1 MPVVFLFTFFL
12 RANAQETYLQSL
24 FTKLR
29 KAPNDHERAKIY
41 YSISHYYWA
50 VNKDSAL
57 LMGNRSLELAQRIG
71 DDTAVALAY
80 LTLGVAYAGKELY
93 PQALDFDLKSLR
105 WSEKAGMEG
114 LTGNNF
120 TNIGIVYT
128 GMGEFR
134 EAAKYFRRAL
144 DISLRDKKD
153 STHAGMAI
161 GYINMGDV
169 YWQQGFYDSA
179 IFYGRLALPIVDRLA
194 DPGYLAITLSN
205 MGRGFSRL
213 RLPDSALAY
222 AGRARVFFIRQG
234 DSASLAEAD
243 NTLAEAWHLQG
254 KDALSVGS
262 AQEALRLAE
271 ISHDHEIALDACKTL
286 AAGYEALGN
295 YKAAA
300 VYLHK
305 ELILRD
311 SVFTLAKEK
320 QIRSL
325 QSGYDLEKK
334 QQEIVLLEKENALRK
349 SKEELNRDI
358 LIILSISL
366 ALLSVACAFLYR
378 GMVQKRAQNEQL
390 ESLNAVKNKLFS
402 IIGHDL
408 RSPIATLNGFV
419 TLLHQSALTPEKI
432 AWFTGKIQESLSATA
447 HLLDNLLF
455 WAKSQMQ
462 GMEVD
467 REAFDL
473 APLLDQNRQLAQLRA
488 EGKKITIVLELPPGA
503 VPDVAP
509 GVAPDVVPD
518 VVPGAV
524 AGVAPDVG
532 PDVVAGVAPGAVPDV
547 IADRKD
553 AAAMDVIADKN
564 MVDLVLRNL
573 LENAIKFS
581 FEGGVVTL
589 GVAPRGAEWEVF
601 VKDSGKGMSPADQAK
616 IGRGSLSFSTAGTG
630 KEKGSGLGLFLCRE
644 LVEKNGGR
652 FWFESEEDKG
662 STFYFALP
670 AK

>member
-1 MPVVFLFTFFL
+1 MVLTSRPVWMPIIFLFTFFF
-12 RANAQETYLQSL
+12 RADAQETYLQSL
-24 FTKLR
+24 FTKL
-29 KAPNDHERAKIY
+29 KTAANDHERAKIY
-41 YSISHYYWA
+41 YSISHYYWTG
-50 VNKDSAL
+50 NKDSAL
-57 LMGNRSLELAQRIG
+57 LMGNRSLELAQRVG

-80 LTLGVAYAGKELY
+80 LTLGVTYAGKEQY
-93 PQALDFDLKSLR
+93 PQALDYDLKSLR

-120 TNIGIVYT
+120 TNIGIVYC
-128 GMGEFR
+128 GMGEYR
-134 EAAKYFRRAL
+134 EAAKYFQRAL

-153 STHAGMAI
+153 STHAGLAV
-161 GYINMGDV
+161 GYINLGDV

-179 IFYGRLALPIVDRLA
+179 IFYGRLALPIAGRLTDA
-194 DPGYLAITLSN
+194 SYLAVTLSN

-213 RLPDSALAY
+213 SLADSALSY
-222 AGRARVFFIRQG
+222 AGRARVLFIGQG
-234 DSASLAEAD
+234 DSAGLAEAD

-254 KDALSVGS
+254 KQALSVGS

-271 ISHDHEIALDACKTL
+271 ISHDHEIALNACRTL
-286 AAGYEALGN
+286 AGGYEAMGN

-300 VYLHK
+300 AYLHK

-325 QSGYDLEKK
+325 QSGYELEKK

-358 LIILSISL
+358 LIILSVSL
-366 ALLSVACAFLYR
+366 LLLGVACVFLYR

-419 TLLHQSALTPEKI
+419 TLLHQSVLTPEKI
-432 AWFTGKIQESLSATA
+432 AWFAGKIQESLSATA
-447 HLLDNLLF
+447 YLLDNLLF
-455 WAKSQMQ
+455 WAKSQME
-462 GMEVD
+462 GMEAD
-467 REAFDL
+467 RVAF
-473 APLLDQNRQLAQLRA
+473 PLLPLLEQNRELAQLRA
-488 EGKKITIVLELPPGA
+488 DGKKIGVELA
-503 VPDVAP
+503 SP
-509 GVAPDVVPD
+509 GVA
-518 VVPGAV
+518 AL
-524 AGVAPDVG
+524 
-532 PDVVAGVAPGAVPDV
+532 
-547 IADRKD
+547 
-553 AAAMDVIADKN
+553 DVIADKN
-564 MVDLVLRNL
+564 MVDLIVRNL

-581 FEGGVVTL
+581 YEDGVVIL
-589 GVAPRGAEWEVF
+589 GVRPRGTEIEVV
-601 VKDSGKGMSPADQAK
+601 VKDSGKGISPADQAK
-616 IGRGSLSFSTAGTG
+616 IGSGTLSFTTMGTG

-652 FWFESEEDKG
+652 FWFESAEGKG
-662 STFYFALP
+662 STFYFTLP
-670 AK
+670 AALNSPGSVPGAH